1 MINNPNRGS
10 VPQSPRGMVL
20 ANGVRLSGLLSF
32 SVTNNNFFHAD
43 SFSFTLSM
51 SAQSAATNFDWWSRQ
66 EMLEIELLG
75 GFPPDPGNFEKADL
89 TSFLVGYVDDLQ
101 FDPVADQMTF
111 TGRDLTSKLIDT
123 KNTLFQKA
131 MHPMTSSTIVT
142 AIAKQA
148 GLTPVVTAT
157 SGSSPGSTYYQII
170 DSLLKAH
177 CSYWDIVTKLAQ
189 VEGYQAYVLGHELH
203 FEPRTAADSDPYVI
217 QWTAPSSGG
226 APSLN
231 VIDLTFQRNLSVAKD
246 LKVVVMSYNPKKNK
260 TFTATATRA
269 RAGSGKATPFGEEQ
283 VYTFAVANKTQAQ
296 VQEIANA
303 KLLELSRHEMNMSA
317 RMPADVVLTPR
328 HLIQVTGTGSAFD
341 QNYFAS
347 TVTRNYSLAEGFT
360 MTVQGKNQTPNNP
373 T

>member
-1 MINNPNRGS
+1 MINNPKRGS

-20 ANGVRLSGLLSF
+20 ANGERLAGLVSF
-32 SVTNNNFFHAD
+32 TVDNNNFFHAD

-51 SAQSAATNFDWWSRQ
+51 SAQPAATNFDWWSRQ
-66 EMLEIELLG
+66 EMLEVELLA
-75 GFPPDPGNFEKADL
+75 GFPPNPDNFEKADL

-101 FDPVADQMTF
+101 FDPIGNQMTF

-131 MHPMTSSTIVT
+131 MHPMTSSTIVS
-142 AIAKQA
+142 AIAKET
-148 GLTPVVTAT
+148 GLTPVITAT
-157 SGSSPGSTYYQII
+157 SGSSPGSTFYQII

-189 VEGYQAYVLGHELH
+189 VEGYQAYVQGHELH
-203 FEPRTAADSDPYVI
+203 FEPRAEPSSDPFAI
-217 QWTAPSSGG
+217 QWTPPRAGG
-226 APSLN
+226 APTVN
-231 VIDLTFQRNLSVAKD
+231 AIDLTFSRNLSVAKD

-283 VYTFAVANKTQAQ
+283 VYTFAIANKTQAQ
-296 VQEIANA
+296 VQEIANN
-303 KLLELSRHEMNMSA
+303 KLIELSRHEMNMSA
-317 RMPADVVLTPR
+317 KMPADVVLTPR
-328 HLIQVTGTGSAFD
+328 HLIQVTGTGTAFD
-341 QNYFAS
+341 QTYFAS
-347 TVTRNYSLAEGFT
+347 TITRNYSLNEGFT
-360 MTVQGKNQTPNNP
+360 MTVHGKNQTPNNP